1 MFSTFCSTDIFV
13 TKHFVIKGDMES
25 LSGKTQISGLNM
37 QDLQEN
43 SVLKSN

>member
-13 TKHFVIKGDMES
+13 TKRFVIKGDMES